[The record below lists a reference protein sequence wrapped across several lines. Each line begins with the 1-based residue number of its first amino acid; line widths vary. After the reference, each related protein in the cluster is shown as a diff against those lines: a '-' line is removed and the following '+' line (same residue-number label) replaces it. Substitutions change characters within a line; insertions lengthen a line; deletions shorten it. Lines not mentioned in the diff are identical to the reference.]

1 MAVNI
6 VWFKRDLR
14 FTDHAPLEL
23 ALKLDEPTLMIY
35 LIEPKLLRN
44 PHYRGRHWQF
54 IGQSLEDLQHTAEA
68 LGHRIEVL
76 EGDAVDAFNEVH
88 RKLGITRLLSYE
100 ETGLDLTF
108 QRDQAVA
115 KFCQSAG
122 IEWRE
127 FQTNGVER
135 GRRDRKG
142 WNRSW
147 HRFMTTDPH
156 QIELRSMKSIS
167 AEASEQLNSLR
178 STKHRQWVRPVVTCK
193 PADPIRHSKCLTASS
208 VTAAGAIKNSFPSP
222 SKAERI
228 ALGFLPILPGAI
240 SACGRPTK
248 PYSNRKKSRAGG
260 VR

>member
-14 FTDHAPLEL
+14 FADHAPLEL

-35 LIEPKLLRN
+35 LIEPTLLRN

-76 EGDAVDAFNEVH
+76 EGDAVDVFNEVH
-88 RKLGITRLLSYE
+88 RKLGIRRLLSYE

-147 HRFMTTDPH
+147 HRFMT
-156 QIELRSMKSIS
+156 
-167 AEASEQLNSLR
+167 
-178 STKHRQWVRPVVTCK
+178 
-193 PADPIRHSKCLTASS
+193 CLLYTS
-208 VTAAGAIKNSFPSP
+208 PSP
-222 SKAERI
+222 RDVVPSRM
-228 ALGFLPILPGAI
+228 PS
-240 SACGRPTK
+240 SA
-248 PYSNRKKSRAGG
+248 
-260 VR
+260 

>member
-1 MAVNI
+1 MAVNV

-14 FTDHAPLEL
+14 FADHAPLEL
-23 ALKLDEPTLMIY
+23 ALKLGEPTLMIY

-54 IGQSLEDLQHTAEA
+54 IGQSLEDLQRTAET

-76 EGDAVDAFNEVH
+76 EGDAVDVFNAVH

-108 QRDQAVA
+108 QRDQAIA

-147 HRFMTTDPH
+147 HRFMTADPH
-156 QIELRSMKSIS
+156 QIELGSMKSTRAKGLAFS
-167 AEASEQLNSLR
+167 TSSNVAMALVREMKPLKNTTPAYCPCSTATESL
-178 STKHRQWVRPVVTCK
+178 
-193 PADPIRHSKCLTASS
+193 L
-208 VTAAGAIKNSFPSP
+208 GPSQDLC
-222 SKAERI
+222 S
-228 ALGFLPILPGAI
+228 
-240 SACGRPTK
+240 
-248 PYSNRKKSRAGG
+248 
-260 VR
+260 

>member
-14 FTDHAPLEL
+14 LEDHAPLEL
-23 ALKLDEPTLMIY
+23 ALKLNEPTLMMY
-35 LIEPKLLRN
+35 LIEPQLLRN

-54 IGQSLEDLQHTAEA
+54 IGQSLQDLQQAAAA

-76 EGDAVDAFNEVH
+76 EGDAVDVFTEVH

-115 KFCQSAG
+115 KFCHSAG

-135 GRRDRKG
+135 GRRNRKG

-147 HRFMTTDPH
+147 HRFMTADPH
-156 QIELRSMKSIS
+156 QIELRAMKSIS
-167 AEASEQLNSLR
+167 AEASEQLTHMDISLLQ
-178 STKHRQWVRPVVTCK
+178 S
-193 PADPIRHSKCLTASS
+193 I
-208 VTAAGAIKNSFPSP
+208 
-222 SKAERI
+222 
-228 ALGFLPILPGAI
+228 
-240 SACGRPTK
+240 
-248 PYSNRKKSRAGG
+248 Y
-260 VR
+260 